1 MLLRESSTRHAHPR
15 WGPPLAET
23 DAAIVPVPAGA
34 PRARLQNGT
43 DTLASMPNRKT
54 LNGFVFSALLT
65 EGSAELYELGE
76 GVVSVLWS

>member
-1 MLLRESSTRHAHPR
+1 M
-15 WGPPLAET
+15 GPPLADT
-23 DAAIVPVPAGA
+23 DAAIAPVPAGA

-76 GVVSVLWS
+76 G

>member
-15 WGPPLAET
+15 WAPPLADT
-23 DAAIVPVPAGA
+23 DAAIVPVSAGA

-43 DTLASMPNRKT
+43 DTLASMPNHKT

-76 GVVSVLWS
+76 GVASLFWS

>member
-15 WGPPLAET
+15 WGPPLADT

-65 EGSAELYELGE
+65 EGSAELMSSARG
-76 GVVSVLWS
+76 

>member
-1 MLLRESSTRHAHPR
+1 MWRRSWNLISGKPALLRSGLKEA
-15 WGPPLAET
+15 
-23 DAAIVPVPAGA
+23 V
-34 PRARLQNGT
+34 ARL
-43 DTLASMPNRKT
+43 RKS

>member
-15 WGPPLAET
+15 WGPPLADT

-43 DTLASMPNRKT
+43 DALVSMRNCIHPEVR
-54 LNGFVFSALLT
+54 FRALLT
-65 EGSAELYELGE
+65 LDEIQKLE
-76 GVVSVLWS
+76 VVRA

>member
-1 MLLRESSTRHAHPR
+1 
-15 WGPPLAET
+15 
-23 DAAIVPVPAGA
+23 
-34 PRARLQNGT
+34 LQNGT